1 MTHRKSK
8 NFRLLKRKF
17 SFLTIK
23 KIVYIILFCAIS
35 GFIIFIF
42 ASGFFNVKFIIC
54 QKDEFLCSNEEENLF
69 SSAIGENIFFVNSKK
84 LIDSAKLNNIGLS
97 AIQINK
103 KIPNKIYVNLK
114 SRKAIAL
121 LTDGSDN
128 YLIDKDYFIFAK
140 SGDNAYN
147 LPIIGLQANSSFVV
161 GTFADEKAKK
171 AIHLAKVLK
180 TFFIPF
186 SKIISENNG
195 SLVMQGGGFQAIF
208 SDKKDFET
216 QVISLQLILRSSKMK
231 ESGQS
236 RLKKID
242 LRFDKPVLN

>member
-1 MTHRKSK
+1 MIHRKSK
-8 NFRLLKRKF
+8 NIRLLKRKF
-17 SFLTIK
+17 DFLTAK
-23 KIVYIILFCAIS
+23 KLIYIILFCAIS
-35 GFIIFIF
+35 GFIVFIF

-54 QKDEFLCSNEEENLF
+54 QKDEFLCSNEEQYLF
-69 SSAIGENIFFVNSKK
+69 YSVIGKNIFFINSKK

-97 AIQINK
+97 AIQISK

-121 LTDGSDN
+121 LAAGSDS
-128 YLIDKDYFIFAK
+128 YLIDKDYFVFAK

-147 LPIIGLQANSSFVV
+147 LPIINLQANGSFVV
-161 GTFADEKAKK
+161 GTFANEKAKK
-171 AIHLAKVLK
+171 AIQLAEVLK

-186 SKIISENNG
+186 SKIISDSNG
-195 SLVMQGGGFQAIF
+195 SLAMQGGGFQAIF

-216 QVISLQLILRSSKMK
+216 QVISLQLILRSSKIK
-231 ESGQS
+231 ENDQS
-236 RLKKID
+236 KLKKID